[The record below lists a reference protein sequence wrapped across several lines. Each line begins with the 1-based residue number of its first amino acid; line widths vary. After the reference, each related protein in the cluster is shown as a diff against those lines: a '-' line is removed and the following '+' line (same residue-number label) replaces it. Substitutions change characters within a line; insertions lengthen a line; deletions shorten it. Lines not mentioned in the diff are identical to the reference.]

1 MASPPPIINAPM
13 AGSSARGWAKIMATR
28 SITNVIRRLGRVPR
42 KRNPSTTERSPA
54 GLACSPGG
62 MEGSF
67 RRAQNANAKLMTS
80 IVYVQPNP
88 THATST
94 PASSGPAV
102 MVSPK
107 IIMLRAF
114 AAGSNSLRTSTGM
127 MALRA
132 GWLMAWAPLCTA
144 TSA

>member
-1 MASPPPIINAPM
+1 
-13 AGSSARGWAKIMATR
+13 
-28 SITNVIRRLGRVPR
+28 
-42 KRNPSTTERSPA
+42 
-54 GLACSPGG
+54 

-67 RRAQNANAKLMTS
+67 RRAQNANAKLTTS

-88 THATST
+88 AHATST
-94 PASSGPAV
+94 PASNGPAV